1 MILPMNFDFSED
13 QKLLQKTARD
23 FLAEHSP
30 LQVNR
35 DVLESG
41 KDWNPELWKATAEM
55 GWQGAAIP
63 ETYGGAGFGYL
74 ELALIATEIGRSLA
88 PIPFAPSVYLATEAI
103 LIAGNDAQK
112 KKWLTALA
120 SGAAVGTL
128 ALAEGPGFPS
138 PASLKASFSGGKLSG
153 KKIGVPA
160 GNVASVAVVAAKSGS
175 GVTLALV
182 DLASGGVTRTATE
195 SIDPTQACAELNF
208 AGAPAEALGAEG
220 KGFELLERLLD
231 RAAVLLAFEQ
241 LGGAERA
248 FEITREFAMGRYAFG
263 RPIASFQ
270 ALKHRMADEYVA
282 LELAKSNCFW
292 GAWALSG
299 DDPELAL
306 AAPSARVSATQAFDL
321 TSVEMVQMHGGVGFT
336 WEYDCHLFYRRA
348 KQQGLVIGT
357 ANYWREKLVQRLA
370 AKQAA

>member
-1 MILPMNFDFSED
+1 MNFDFSED

-35 DVLESG
+35 NVLESG
-41 KDWNPELWKATAEM
+41 KDWNSDLWKQTAEM

-63 ETYGGAGFGYL
+63 ESYGGAGFGYL
-74 ELALIATEIGRSLA
+74 ELALIATEVGRAIA
-88 PIPFAPSVYLATEAI
+88 PIPFAASVYLATEAI
-103 LIAGNDAQK
+103 LLAGNDAQK

-128 ALAEGPGFPS
+128 ALAEGLGFPS
-138 PASLKASFSGGKLSG
+138 PASLKTTYSGGKVSG
-153 KKIGVPA
+153 KKIGVPG
-160 GNVASVAVVAAKSGS
+160 GNIATVAVVAAKSGS

-182 DLASGGVTRTATE
+182 DLSSGGVTRKPTE
-195 SIDPTQACAELNF
+195 SIDPTQAVAELEF
-208 AGAPAEALGAEG
+208 TGAPAEVLGAEG
-220 KGFELLERLLD
+220 KGHELLETVLD
-231 RAAVLLAFEQ
+231 RAAVLLAWEQ
-241 LGGAERA
+241 LGGAERSL
-248 FEITREFAMGRYAFG
+248 ELTRDFAMGRYAFG

-282 LELAKSNCFW
+282 IELAKSNCYW
-292 GAWALSG
+292 GVWALENN
-299 DDPELAL
+299 DPELAL
-306 AAPSARVSATQAFDL
+306 AAPAARVSATQAFDL
-321 TSVEMVQMHGGVGFT
+321 ASVEMVQIHGGVGFT

-357 ANYWREKLVQRLA
+357 ASNWREKLVQRLA
-370 AKQAA
+370 AKAAA